1 MAKDRAHDKR
11 RVAKVVA
18 GGTMHTV
25 YKEGGEVIVDHA
37 GKNDPKWDKID
48 LTEKAGVHSV
58 EKGVDA
64 VKDWHAKNPEHGKK
78 AKKK

>member
-1 MAKDRAHDKR
+1 MAKDRAHDPR

-25 YKEGGEVIVDHA
+25 YEKGGDIIVDHA
-37 GKNDPKWDKID
+37 GKNDPKWDKVD

-64 VKDWHAKNPEHGKK
+64 VKNWHEHHPEHGQK
-78 AKKK
+78 AKK